1 MKKLKKKKKKQGQT
15 YTYPIETKK
24 KSPPKKIKL
33 KKPQSKSVRKAK
45 KRIDEIKDML
55 PLSQYI
61 PKHATNP
68 NSYIT
73 NEDAYSQ
80 ANETMAIVKKALKKS
95 RKFM

>member
-1 MKKLKKKKKKQGQT
+1 MTDFRSKKNKKGQT

-33 KKPQSKSVRKAK
+33 KKPPSKSVRKAK
-45 KRIDEIKDML
+45 KRIDEIKDIL
-55 PLSQYI
+55 PLAQYI

-68 NSYIT
+68 NSYIS
-73 NEDAYSQ
+73 NDDAYTQS
-80 ANETMAIVKKALKKS
+80 NEAMAIVKKALKKS

>member
-1 MKKLKKKKKKQGQT
+1 MTDFRSKKNKQGKV
-15 YTYPIETKK
+15 YTYPI
-24 KSPPKKIKL
+24 KSKTPALKRPPK
-33 KKPQSKSVRKAK
+33 KSVRKAK
-45 KRIDEIKDML
+45 KRIDEIKDIL

-73 NEDAYSQ
+73 NEDAYTQ
-80 ANETMAIVKKALKKS
+80 ANEAMTIVKKSLKKS